1 MNILQFLLI
10 LKAHAKLILLTLI
23 LSVGLVGGISLLLPK
38 AYTSTA
44 SLVVNVRGADPVTGQ
59 AMQSQQI
66 AGYLATQVDVIRSPS
81 VALKVVDD
89 LKLDEEAAFKRQ
101 FQREVTDQIS
111 IREWLAN
118 ALLRNLE
125 AKPSGGSNVL
135 YVTYKSDNP
144 SRAAQLANA
153 FVQAYIQTNLELKT
167 QPAKQTAAWYNEQL
181 AVLRNN
187 LEKSQEKLSRHQQ
200 SKGIVSLDEKL
211 DIETARLAE
220 LSSQM
225 VAAQGQTY
233 DSLSIQN
240 NASSASAGV
249 MSNPVIQGLKGELAR
264 SESKLSQLSQRVGN
278 NHPEYIRAEAEV
290 NSLREKLAGETNMTR
305 QSINNTLS
313 VARQREGELRA
324 ALAAQKAK
332 VLALNANRDAGSV
345 LAREV
350 ESAQRIYDQALERFS
365 QTQLEGHAGQTEISV
380 LSSAAVPLAPST
392 PNVRLNVALSVIFG
406 ILLGV
411 GLAVIREM
419 LNRRVRSIYDVV
431 AVLDIP
437 VLGVLSA
444 GKKSRR
450 LPPRSRRRL
459 PGLSGPMPSL
469 QKEPRL

>member
-10 LKAHAKLILLTLI
+10 LKAHAKLMLLTLT
-23 LSVGLVGGISLLLPK
+23 LSVALVSGISLLLPK

-81 VALKVVDD
+81 VALKVVDE
-89 LKLDEEAAFKRQ
+89 LKLAEEATFRQQ
-101 FQREVTDQIS
+101 FQRDVQAQIS
-111 IREWLAN
+111 IRDWLA
-118 ALLRNLE
+118 ATLLRNLE
-125 AKPSGGSNVL
+125 VKPSGGSSVL
-135 YVTYKSDNP
+135 YVTYKNADP
-144 SRAAQLANA
+144 QMAARLANA
-153 FVQAYIQTNLELKT
+153 FVRAYIQTNLELKT
-167 QPAKQTAAWYNEQL
+167 QPAKQTAVWYDQQL

-187 LEKSQEKLSRHQQ
+187 LEQSQEKLSSHQQ

-211 DIETARLAE
+211 DIESTRLAE

-233 DSLSIQN
+233 DSQSIQN
-240 NASSASAGV
+240 NASSASASV
-249 MSNPVIQGLKGELAR
+249 MDNPVVQGLKGELAR
-264 SESKLSQLSQRVGN
+264 SEAKFSQLAQRVGK
-278 NHPEYIRAEAEV
+278 NHPEYLRAEAEV
-290 NSLREKLAGETNMTR
+290 NSLRQELASEINTAR
-305 QSINNTLS
+305 QSINTNLS
-313 VARQREGELRA
+313 VSRQREGALRA

-365 QTQLEGHAGQTEISV
+365 QTQLEGTAGQTEISV
-380 LSSAAVPLAPST
+380 LSSAVVPLVPST

-406 ILLGV
+406 ALLGV
-411 GLAVIREM
+411 GLALISEM

-431 AVLDIP
+431 AVLDMP
-437 VLGVLSA
+437 VLGVLAA
-444 GKKSRR
+444 GKKPRRSSRG
-450 LPPRSRRRL
+450 RRGL
-459 PGLSGPMPSL
+459 PGLNAPTLSL
-469 QKEPRL
+469 QEEPKL